1 MASRKSSA
9 GERVLEGRHV
19 IGLFFLMLLFSGVFF
34 TLGYVMGR
42 NQLDAQVRASSTHG
56 NDTLL
61 PFKPEAP
68 AKTGKSPVSTPGN
81 ADTATDSGTP
91 PSSDWEFYRVGD
103 KKSSNDHLKP
113 APAPSP
119 SSQPSSSSQP
129 RAIATSAR
137 SVASP
142 PPSHSSSAAPAIP
155 RGSYLLQVVALRTE
169 SDAASVANDL
179 RKKKFPAFVQ
189 PPQGDKY
196 YRVQV
201 GPYADLKAMQ
211 TAKKGLETAGFK
223 AIIKH

>member
-42 NQLDAQVRASSTHG
+42 NQLDAQVRAASSHG

-61 PFKPEAP
+61 PVKPEP
-68 AKTGKSPVSTPGN
+68 SAKPNKSPVSTPGN
-81 ADTATDSGTP
+81 SDPATDAATP
-91 PSSDWEFYRVGD
+91 PSSEWEFYRAGD
-103 KKSSNDHLKP
+103 KNSSNDHLKP
-113 APAPSP
+113 APAA
-119 SSQPSSSSQP
+119 SSAQQKT
-129 RAIATSAR
+129 ITTSAKSASSPAGR
-137 SVASP
+137 SNVTT
-142 PPSHSSSAAPAIP
+142 PAIP

-169 SDAASVANDL
+169 SDAISIANEL

-189 PPQGDKY
+189 APQSDKY

-201 GPYADLKAMQ
+201 GPYADQKAMQ
-211 TAKKGLETAGFK
+211 TARKGLETAGFK

>member
-42 NQLDAQVRASSTHG
+42 NQLDSQVRASSTHG

-61 PFKPEAP
+61 PLKAEPSAKPN
-68 AKTGKSPVSTPGN
+68 KSPVSTPGN
-81 ADTATDSGTP
+81 SDPATDAGAP
-91 PSSDWEFYRVGD
+91 PSTEWEFYRAGD
-103 KKSSNDHLKP
+103 KNSSNDHLKAAPP
-113 APAPSP
+113 A
-119 SSQPSSSSQP
+119 SSSTQP
-129 RAIATSAR
+129 KAIATSAKSAPSPAGR
-137 SVASP
+137 PTATAS
-142 PPSHSSSAAPAIP
+142 AIP
-155 RGSYLLQVVALRTE
+155 RGAYLLQVVALRTE
-169 SDAASVANDL
+169 SDAVSVANEL

-189 PPQGDKY
+189 APQGDKY

>member
-42 NQLDAQVRASSTHG
+42 NQLDAQVRAGSTHG
-56 NDTLL
+56 SDTLL
-61 PFKPEAP
+61 PLKAEPSAKPN
-68 AKTGKSPVSTPGN
+68 KSPVSTPGN
-81 ADTATDSGTP
+81 SDPAPDAP
-91 PSSDWEFYRVGD
+91 PSTEWEFYRAGD
-103 KKSSNDHLKP
+103 KNSSNDHLKAAPP
-113 APAPSP
+113 A
-119 SSQPSSSSQP
+119 SSSTQP
-129 RAIATSAR
+129 KAIATSAK
-137 SVASP
+137 SAP
-142 PPSHSSSAAPAIP
+142 SSAVRPAATASAIP

-169 SDAASVANDL
+169 SDAVSVANEL

-189 PPQGDKY
+189 APQGDKY

>member
-42 NQLDAQVRASSTHG
+42 NQLDTQVRASSTHG

-61 PFKPEAP
+61 PLKAEPSAKPN
-68 AKTGKSPVSTPGN
+68 KSPVSTPGN
-81 ADTATDSGTP
+81 SDPATDVTTP
-91 PSSDWEFYRVGD
+91 PSSEWEFYRVGD
-103 KKSSNDHLKP
+103 KNSSNNHLKP
-113 APAPSP
+113 PPAI
-119 SSQPSSSSQP
+119 SSSAQP
-129 RAIATSAR
+129 KAIATSAK
-137 SVASP
+137 SA
-142 PPSHSSSAAPAIP
+142 SSSAGRPTVAAPAIP

-169 SDAASVANDL
+169 SDAVSVANEL

-189 PPQGDKY
+189 SPQGDKY

-211 TAKKGLETAGFK
+211 TAKKDLETAGFK

>member
-9 GERVLEGRHV
+9 AERVLEGRHV

-42 NQLDAQVRASSTHG
+42 NQLDAQVRASGTHG

-61 PFKPEAP
+61 PVKAEPSPKPN
-68 AKTGKSPVSTPGN
+68 KSPVSTPGN
-81 ADTATDSGTP
+81 SDSATDVATP
-91 PSSDWEFYRVGD
+91 PSSEWEFYRAGD
-103 KKSSNDHLKP
+103 KNSSSDHLKP
-113 APAPSP
+113 APAAPAPQAKTITASAKSAASSP
-119 SSQPSSSSQP
+119 GRS
-129 RAIATSAR
+129 ATATS
-137 SVASP
+137 
-142 PPSHSSSAAPAIP
+142 AIP

-169 SDAASVANDL
+169 SDAVSVANEL

-189 PPQGDKY
+189 APQGDKY

-211 TAKKGLETAGFK
+211 VAKKGLETAGFK

>member
-61 PFKPEAP
+61 PLKAEPSAKPN
-68 AKTGKSPVSTPGN
+68 KSPVSTPGN
-81 ADTATDSGTP
+81 SDPATDVTTP
-91 PSSDWEFYRVGD
+91 PSSEWEFYRVGD
-103 KKSSNDHLKP
+103 KNSSNNHLKP
-113 APAPSP
+113 PPAI
-119 SSQPSSSSQP
+119 SSSSQP
-129 RAIATSAR
+129 KTIATSAK
-137 SVASP
+137 SA
-142 PPSHSSSAAPAIP
+142 SSSAGRPTAAAPAIP

-169 SDAASVANDL
+169 SDAVSVANEL

-189 PPQGDKY
+189 APQGDKY